1 MTDTTTSEFGTGFPE
16 GFVWGAATASYQI
29 EGAAREDGR
38 GESIWDRFSHTPGK
52 VLNGDTGDVACDHYH
67 RWRED
72 IALMRELGLAAYRF
86 SVAWPRILPDG
97 RGSINDAGLDFYDRL
112 VDGLLEAGIAPWV
125 TLYHWDLPQALEDAG
140 GWPNRETAD
149 AFVTFVDVV
158 SRRLGD
164 RVNRWITLNEPW
176 VSSFLGYQ
184 TGVHAPGRTDL
195 RDALAASHTLLL
207 AHGGA
212 VPAIR
217 ANNEDASV
225 GITLNLSPSY
235 PASPDPADAAAAR
248 RYDGYLNRWFL
259 DPIFGRGYP
268 ADMLDLYGSR
278 APRLEAGDLDTI
290 AVPIDFLGVNYYF
303 PAYLAAADDGPL
315 GLVQAPPEGERTAM
329 GWPVEADGLEDLLV
343 RLHQEYPTLPLFITE
358 NGAAYEDPAP
368 TGGRVPDP
376 ARTRYLADHLAA
388 ARRAV
393 AADVPLRGY
402 FVWSLLDNFEWAFG
416 YDRRFGITHV
426 DFTTQQRTIKDSGRW
441 YAQTIRENR
450 LVSVGAGSF

>member
-1 MTDTTTSEFGTGFPE
+1 MADRTTSHAGRDFPK

-52 VLNGDTGDVACDHYH
+52 IFNGDTGDVACDHYH

-72 IALMRELGLAAYRF
+72 IGLMRELGLSAYRF
-86 SVAWPRILPDG
+86 SIAWPRVLPDG
-97 RGSINDAGLDFYDRL
+97 RGQVNDAGLDFYDRL

-125 TLYHWDLPQALEDAG
+125 TLYHWDLPQPLEDGG

-149 AFVTFVDVV
+149 AFVTFADVV

-184 TGVHAPGRTDL
+184 TGVHAPGRKDLTD
-195 RDALAASHTLLL
+195 AVAASHTLLL
-207 AHGGA
+207 AHGRA

-225 GITLNLSPSY
+225 GITLNLSPTY

-268 ADMLDLYGSR
+268 ADMLGTYGSR
-278 APRLEAGDLDTI
+278 APRLEPGDLDTI

-303 PAYLAAADDGPL
+303 PTYLAASDEEPL
-315 GLVQAPPEGERTAM
+315 GFVQAPQEGERTAM
-329 GWPVEADGLEDLLV
+329 GWPVAAESLEGLLI
-343 RLHQEYPTLPLFITE
+343 RLDREYTALPIFITE

-368 TGGRVPDP
+368 SEGRVPDP

-388 ARRAV
+388 ARHAI
-393 AADVPLRGY
+393 AAGVSLRGY

-441 YAQTIRENR
+441 YARTVRQNDLAPVE
-450 LVSVGAGSF
+450 G

>member
-1 MTDTTTSEFGTGFPE
+1 MTGTTTSDSGRGFPD

-52 VLNGDTGDVACDHYH
+52 ILNGDTGDVACDHYH

-86 SVAWPRILPDG
+86 SVAWPRVLPDG
-97 RGSINDAGLDFYDRL
+97 RGQVNDGGLDFYDRL
-112 VDGLLEAGIAPWV
+112 VDGLLEVGIAPWV
-125 TLYHWDLPQALEDAG
+125 TLYHWDLPQPLEDAG

-149 AFVTFVDVV
+149 AFVNFADVV

-176 VSSFLGYQ
+176 VSAFLGYQ
-184 TGVHAPGRTDL
+184 MGVHAPGRTDL
-195 RDALAASHTLLL
+195 DDALAASHTLLL
-207 AHGGA
+207 AHGRA

-225 GITLNLSPSY
+225 GITLNLSPTY
-235 PASPDPADAAAAR
+235 PASPEPADAAAAR

-259 DPIFGRGYP
+259 DPIFGCGYP
-268 ADMLDLYGSR
+268 ADMLDTYGAL
-278 APRLEAGDLDTI
+278 APRVEAGDLETI

-303 PAYLAAADDGPL
+303 PTYLAASDDGPL
-315 GLVQAPPEGERTAM
+315 GFVQAPPEGERTAM
-329 GWPVEADGLEDLLV
+329 GWPVAASGLEELLV
-343 RLHQEYPTLPLFITE
+343 RLNREYPTLPLFITE
-358 NGAAYEDPAP
+358 NGAAYKDPAP
-368 TGGRVPDP
+368 TGDRVPDP
-376 ARTRYLADHLAA
+376 ARIRYLADHLAA
-388 ARRAV
+388 AGHV
-393 AADVPLRGY
+393 IAAGVPLRGY

-441 YAQTIRENR
+441 YARTVRENR
-450 LVSVGAGSF
+450 LAPVEE